1 MLKHV
6 KLNVNLSV
14 SINEIVNLMELTSV
28 KILLKRKSKY
38 CSKVFETQFIKHITL
53 MKKNMKIL
61 KMFLNVGFLGR

>member
-1 MLKHV
+1 
-6 KLNVNLSV
+6 
-14 SINEIVNLMELTSV
+14 MELTSV
-28 KILLKRKSKY
+28 KMLLKRKSKY